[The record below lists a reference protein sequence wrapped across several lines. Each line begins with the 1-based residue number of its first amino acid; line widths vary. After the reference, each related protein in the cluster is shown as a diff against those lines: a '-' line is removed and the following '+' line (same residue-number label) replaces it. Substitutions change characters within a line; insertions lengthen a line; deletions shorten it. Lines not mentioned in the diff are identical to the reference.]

1 MAVSDLLAKT
11 EKHEAVKLPER
22 LNHYT
27 DMGVVLEREV
37 VRKNTALSIIR
48 RRVKLIPKTKEQFD
62 FLREIV
68 GFDDQFNLQVGI
80 VNRGA
85 GQVDIEL
92 DLLVTRPKS
101 KG

>member
-1 MAVSDLLAKT
+1 
-11 EKHEAVKLPER
+11 
-22 LNHYT
+22 
-27 DMGVVLEREV
+27 
-37 VRKNTALSIIR
+37 
-48 RRVKLIPKTKEQFD
+48 
-62 FLREIV
+62 LREIV